1 MCQEMVLRVILFTT
15 LLVAGASVSGY
26 PLSDDPDLPTPHIII
41 VGPTG
46 AGKSSLANVLVG
58 EYPTCEDCLFP
69 VCQDMNSC
77 TKETNFC
84 GNRTWLGKDSEQLFT
99 IVDTPGFSDSDGEDE
114 KLIED
119 MFAALND
126 VVKTADVILL
136 TIDANT
142 PRFDESLTRM
152 LQQLEMAFGVKMWS
166 NTMIEISKFSYDQ
179 RDIEDRDETCL
190 EEPAECKNETVLCN
204 EINDEIAEHLHV
216 EMELPCVFIDSYSQ
230 KNKSLDDDV
239 QQMHWEEETSTLWKF
254 AKQTEPFDFKTID
267 DVLEENYELTQEN
280 KRLNEEN
287 AELKDENAA
296 QATKIESLEKNN
308 TALNTYIDYLEQ
320 DLENT
325 KEELEKT
332 KDELD
337 DLKDDIDDF
346 WDDAVIRGLF
356 VRTGGNGCNVCTMDI
371 TINYENGG
379 SCTVNDLDS
388 AGDDWK
394 QDTSYY
400 YTGSLIDGC
409 DHETAVGGVKSMHI
423 QHHKKGG
430 VTIEYWRVLTD
441 SGSYH
446 CKDGFYDEDDR
457 HDITCVRENA

>member
-287 AELKDENAA
+287 AA
-296 QATKIESLEKNN
+296 QATKIGTLEEQNKNL
-308 TALNTYIDYLEQ
+308 TTELVTLND
-320 DLENT
+320 
-325 KEELEKT
+325 K
-332 KDELD
+332 
-337 DLKDDIDDF
+337 IDDF
-346 WDDAVIRGLF
+346 WDDSHLVSIGVEVMGDKNADCDRCAMYIKIYHSNGVCFDGAADGKGLKL
-356 VRTGGNGCNVCTMDI
+356 DH
-371 TINYENGG
+371 G
-379 SCTVNDLDS
+379 SF
-388 AGDDWK
+388 DDWQK
-394 QDTSYY
+394 NSQVYYLADCSGINDVTSVHVLHGGKGGIRIKDSRIVTS
-400 YTGSLIDGC
+400 TGSFRCDDGNWYDDSEGRTIPC
-409 DHETAVGGVKSMHI
+409 KS
-423 QHHKKGG
+423 
-430 VTIEYWRVLTD
+430 
-441 SGSYH
+441 
-446 CKDGFYDEDDR
+446 DR
-457 HDITCVRENA
+457 N